1 MFSIFPK
8 DDNNQTLRIKRFL
21 MGLGSY
27 VMWSTL
33 GVFLYFQEHTRVTF
47 NVLVVCLSG
56 SLATNILL
64 YTIIRT
70 GLNKRLKDPSLTLFQ
85 IVIATFWAMVV
96 VYYADSFRSL
106 VLLLYLVVFV
116 FGLFRLT
123 VWQFLFLSVF
133 AVVNYA
139 AIILLLYEIHPESI
153 NNKTDVLNL
162 VILATVLLWF
172 SLVGG
177 YISSL
182 RTKISKDRSTI
193 EQLTDNIHDVIF
205 VLDMNLNYTY
215 VSPSV
220 KILRGYEPGEVLK
233 QAPFDA
239 ITPSSLDL
247 GMRTLSEVME
257 LEKIEHRKDIS
268 RTLQLEIRRK
278 DGTTVWTETKFSFI
292 RDKNQRPLHILGVMR
307 DITERKQ
314 MEEALRQSE
323 EKYRNILENIQE
335 GYFEVDLAG
344 NFTFFNDTVC
354 RVTGYPKEE
363 LIGMNNRQYTDKEEL
378 KKVFEAYNKVYKT
391 GEPNREFG
399 WQITRK
405 DGAKRYIEGSI
416 SLQKDSSGKPT
427 GFRGISRDIT
437 ERKRMEDKL
446 RFEEQRFRAFV
457 EHSSDMIVLVNLEGV
472 ITYVN
477 PAIESVLG
485 FKPEE
490 RIGAYGFEIVHPDD
504 IKALVDVFNTL
515 SKDTNYPVIKGELR
529 LRHKDGS
536 WRTLEA
542 VGSNQINNNVVEY
555 IIINYRDITER
566 KRAEEA
572 LLESEQRYRDLSI
585 IDDLTQLYNSRHF
598 YAQLEREIERSNRYG
613 QPLTLLLLDLD
624 KFKNFNDKYGHV
636 QGDYVLLLLGHV
648 IKRSLREID
657 SAYRYGGEEFT
668 IMLPMTSSE
677 EGIVTAKRIQTE
689 LRKENFSLALGQE
702 VYMTVS
708 IGLAQYKPK
717 EEMKAFVHRVDQL
730 MYQAKKNG
738 RDRICPES

>member
-1 MFSIFPK
+1 MKKNEKTSK
-8 DDNNQTLRIKRFL
+8 VKSSDTSKKRNKAEETLHH
-21 MGLGSY
+21 S
-27 VMWSTL
+27 
-33 GVFLYFQEHTRVTF
+33 
-47 NVLVVCLSG
+47 
-56 SLATNILL
+56 
-64 YTIIRT
+64 
-70 GLNKRLKDPSLTLFQ
+70 
-85 IVIATFWAMVV
+85 
-96 VYYADSFRSL
+96 
-106 VLLLYLVVFV
+106 
-116 FGLFRLT
+116 
-123 VWQFLFLSVF
+123 
-133 AVVNYA
+133 
-139 AIILLLYEIHPESI
+139 
-153 NNKTDVLNL
+153 
-162 VILATVLLWF
+162 
-172 SLVGG
+172 
-177 YISSL
+177 
-182 RTKISKDRSTI
+182 
-193 EQLTDNIHDVIF
+193 EQ
-205 VLDMNLNYTY
+205 
-215 VSPSV
+215 
-220 KILRGYEPGEVLK
+220 
-233 QAPFDA
+233 
-239 ITPSSLDL
+239 
-247 GMRTLSEVME
+247 
-257 LEKIEHRKDIS
+257 
-268 RTLQLEIRRK
+268 
-278 DGTTVWTETKFSFI
+278 
-292 RDKNQRPLHILGVMR
+292 RDK
-307 DITERKQ
+307 T
-314 MEEALRQSE
+314 
-323 EKYRNILENIQE
+323 ILENIEE

-344 NFTFFNDTVC
+344 NLTFFNDNLCLVL
-354 RVTGYPKEE
+354 GYPREE
-363 LIGMNNRQYTDKEEL
+363 LMGMNNRQYMDKEEL
-378 KKVFEAYNKVYKT
+378 KKVFQAYNKVYTT
-391 GEPNREFG
+391 GEPNREFSQ
-399 WQITRK
+399 QIIRK
-405 DGAKRYIEGSI
+405 DGIKRYIEESV
-416 SLQKDSSGKPT
+416 SLLKDSSGKPK
-427 GFRGISRDIT
+427 GFRGIAHDIT
-437 ERKRMEDKL
+437 ERKQAEELLKQREAQYRLLADHMKDYVWLMDLNLQWTYISPSGEKLLGYTLKELQQLPLDKLLTATSYKIVMDTFLIRMETVLTVPYLETLLELECRCKDGRTLWIESTLSFIRDDNGNPLSLLGEGRDITDRKRAEKKL
-446 RFEEQRFRAFV
+446 RDEEQRFRAFV

>member
-1 MFSIFPK
+1 MKKNEKTNKVKSSDTAK
-8 DDNNQTLRIKRFL
+8 KRKKAEETLR
-21 MGLGSY
+21 
-27 VMWSTL
+27 
-33 GVFLYFQEHTRVTF
+33 H
-47 NVLVVCLSG
+47 
-56 SLATNILL
+56 
-64 YTIIRT
+64 
-70 GLNKRLKDPSLTLFQ
+70 
-85 IVIATFWAMVV
+85 
-96 VYYADSFRSL
+96 
-106 VLLLYLVVFV
+106 
-116 FGLFRLT
+116 
-123 VWQFLFLSVF
+123 
-133 AVVNYA
+133 
-139 AIILLLYEIHPESI
+139 
-153 NNKTDVLNL
+153 
-162 VILATVLLWF
+162 
-172 SLVGG
+172 
-177 YISSL
+177 
-182 RTKISKDRSTI
+182 
-193 EQLTDNIHDVIF
+193 
-205 VLDMNLNYTY
+205 
-215 VSPSV
+215 
-220 KILRGYEPGEVLK
+220 
-233 QAPFDA
+233 
-239 ITPSSLDL
+239 
-247 GMRTLSEVME
+247 
-257 LEKIEHRKDIS
+257 
-268 RTLQLEIRRK
+268 
-278 DGTTVWTETKFSFI
+278 
-292 RDKNQRPLHILGVMR
+292 
-307 DITERKQ
+307 
-314 MEEALRQSE
+314 SE
-323 EKYRNILENIQE
+323 ERYKTILENIEE

-344 NFTFFNDTVC
+344 NLTFFNDTLC
-354 RVTGYPKEE
+354 RVLGYPREE
-363 LIGMNNRQYTDKEEL
+363 LMGMNNRQYTEKEEF
-378 KKVFEAYNKVYKT
+378 KKVFQAYNKIYKT

-399 WQITRK
+399 QQIIRK
-405 DGAKRYIEGSI
+405 NGIKRYIEGSI
-416 SLQKDSSGKPT
+416 SLLKDSSGRPK
-427 GFRGISRDIT
+427 GFRGIAHDIT
-437 ERKRMEDKL
+437 ERKQAEDLLKQRETQYRLLAYHMKDYVWLMDLNLQWTYISPSGEKLLGYTLKELQQLPLDKLLTATSYKIVMDTFLIRMETILTVPYLETLLELECRCKDGRTLWIESTLSFIRDDNGNPLSILGEGRDITDRKRAEKKL
-446 RFEEQRFRAFV
+446 RDEEQRFRAFV
-457 EHSSDMIVLVNLEGV
+457 EHSSDMIVLVNLEGA

-504 IKALVDVFNTL
+504 IKALVDVFNIL

-572 LLESEQRYRDLSI
+572 LRESEQRYRDLSI

-636 QGDYVLLLLGHV
+636 QGDYVLLRLGHV

-668 IMLPMTSSE
+668 IMLPTTSSE

-702 VYMTVS
+702 VYVTVS

>member
-1 MFSIFPK
+1 MKKNEKTSK
-8 DDNNQTLRIKRFL
+8 VKSSDTSKKRNKAEETLHHSEQR
-21 MGLGSY
+21 Y
-27 VMWSTL
+27 
-33 GVFLYFQEHTRVTF
+33 
-47 NVLVVCLSG
+47 
-56 SLATNILL
+56 
-64 YTIIRT
+64 
-70 GLNKRLKDPSLTLFQ
+70 
-85 IVIATFWAMVV
+85 
-96 VYYADSFRSL
+96 
-106 VLLLYLVVFV
+106 
-116 FGLFRLT
+116 
-123 VWQFLFLSVF
+123 
-133 AVVNYA
+133 
-139 AIILLLYEIHPESI
+139 
-153 NNKTDVLNL
+153 KT
-162 VILATVLLWF
+162 
-172 SLVGG
+172 
-177 YISSL
+177 
-182 RTKISKDRSTI
+182 
-193 EQLTDNIHDVIF
+193 
-205 VLDMNLNYTY
+205 
-215 VSPSV
+215 
-220 KILRGYEPGEVLK
+220 
-233 QAPFDA
+233 
-239 ITPSSLDL
+239 
-247 GMRTLSEVME
+247 
-257 LEKIEHRKDIS
+257 
-268 RTLQLEIRRK
+268 
-278 DGTTVWTETKFSFI
+278 
-292 RDKNQRPLHILGVMR
+292 
-307 DITERKQ
+307 
-314 MEEALRQSE
+314 
-323 EKYRNILENIQE
+323 ILENIEE

-344 NFTFFNDTVC
+344 NLTFFNDNLCLVL
-354 RVTGYPKEE
+354 GYPREE
-363 LIGMNNRQYTDKEEL
+363 LMGMNNRQYMDKEEL
-378 KKVFEAYNKVYKT
+378 KKVFQAYNKVYTT
-391 GEPNREFG
+391 GEPNREFSQ
-399 WQITRK
+399 QIIRK
-405 DGAKRYIEGSI
+405 DGIKRYIAESV
-416 SLQKDSSGKPT
+416 SLLKDSSGKPK
-427 GFRGISRDIT
+427 GFRGIAHDIT
-437 ERKRMEDKL
+437 ERKQAEELLKQREAQYRLLADHMKDYVWLMDLNLQWTYISPSGEKLLGYTLKELQQLPLDKLLTATSYKIVMDTFLIRMETVLTVPYLETLLELECRCKDGRTLWIESTLSFIRDDNGNPLSLLGEGRDITDRKRAEKKL
-446 RFEEQRFRAFV
+446 RDEEQRFRAFV

-504 IKALVDVFNTL
+504 INALVDVFNTL

-730 MYQAKKNG
+730 MYRAKKNG